1 MFQTVEG
8 WLNTSGQILVN
19 EHGDEVLL
27 RGLGVAN
34 WLNPEGF
41 LFGGA
46 PFGGVMGRFARACE
60 FDRGRTMD
68 QFVSE
73 LCGPTYQKKFWKQW
87 VENYFTEADIKR
99 MKEQGFNSVRFPL
112 DARLMLEEEPGYHFI
127 EEHFEMLEHYLD
139 LCEKYGLYVILDMH
153 AACVGQSAISCD
165 NGVDNQPHLF
175 LDEEGADR
183 TIRLWE
189 EIAERW
195 ADRWIIAGYDLLNE
209 PIALPE
215 FDYLIPDLK
224 AFYDRLIQAI
234 RKIDSKHI
242 LFVQGNRFAGRLDIF
257 DHDYDP
263 EYHNWAICVHI
274 YEAWPDLALFGPILA
289 KREEWNVPVWIGETG
304 GSGPGDSET
313 GSAWMA
319 AAFEMMMEYH
329 MSYNIWCTKA
339 LEGVDAAAS
348 YSFKGPNPE
357 GWQQIIDYCGKGTG
371 KPGYE
376 KSIRIFDELLEN
388 LKLENCMEQKTR
400 VAAMLRRPGIVV
412 PACGYDVDGEHKGTW
427 TYALACGYRRE
438 DRMHL
443 IYEPGYVPEDQGSL
457 AMMNPNHQKYGDWA
471 HIWLQLDE
479 GDAASYTVREAKQ
492 PVDVVL
498 HVCAA
503 GENQIRVKE
512 GEHVLFEGNVPVSD
526 GIIQLPAGK
535 TGMGERVVVTVETV
549 RGSVVLKAVELHE

>member
-8 WLNTSGQILVN
+8 WLKTSGQILVN
-19 EHGDEVLL
+19 ERGDEVLL

-319 AAFEMMMEYH
+319 TAFEMMMEYH
-329 MSYNIWCTKA
+329 ISYNIWCTKA

-348 YSFKGPNPE
+348 YSFKGSNPE

-427 TYALACGYRRE
+427 TYTLACGYRRE

-535 TGMGERVVVTVETV
+535 TGTGERVVVTVETV

>member
-8 WLNTSGQILVN
+8 WLKTSGQILVN
-19 EHGDEVLL
+19 ERGDEVLL

-289 KREEWNVPVWIGETG
+289 KREEWNVSVWIGETG

-319 AAFEMMMEYH
+319 TAFEMMMEYH
-329 MSYNIWCTKA
+329 ISYNIWCTKA

-427 TYALACGYRRE
+427 TYTLACGYRRE

-535 TGMGERVVVTVETV
+535 TGTGERVVVTVETV

>member
-41 LFGGA
+41 L
-46 PFGGVMGRFARACE
+46 FGGVMGRFARACE

-263 EYHNWAICVHI
+263 EYHNWAICVHV

-319 AAFEMMMEYH
+319 TAFEMMMEYH
-329 MSYNIWCTKA
+329 ISYNIWCTKA

-388 LKLENCMEQKTR
+388 LKLENCT
-400 VAAMLRRPGIVV
+400 
-412 PACGYDVDGEHKGTW
+412 
-427 TYALACGYRRE
+427 
-438 DRMHL
+438 
-443 IYEPGYVPEDQGSL
+443 
-457 AMMNPNHQKYGDWA
+457 
-471 HIWLQLDE
+471 
-479 GDAASYTVREAKQ
+479 
-492 PVDVVL
+492 
-498 HVCAA
+498 
-503 GENQIRVKE
+503 
-512 GEHVLFEGNVPVSD
+512 
-526 GIIQLPAGK
+526 
-535 TGMGERVVVTVETV
+535 
-549 RGSVVLKAVELHE
+549 